1 MAQTWKSAPGD
12 LDLVRQFV
20 ETLEIDGESR
30 TEELRTPELLGS
42 WLKKRG
48 LLSPTVRLTNDDLA
62 RALELREALRGILLA
77 HNGVSVG
84 REPFEAFDRLAAD
97 ARLSVRVV
105 GDGGTRL
112 EPTGSGLEGA
122 IGRIAAIVYEAGV
135 EGTWPRLKACAADDC
150 QMAFYDASRNR
161 SGTWCDMSSCG
172 NRAKVRAYRQRSRA
186 SGGAGDAQ
194 G

>member
-12 LDLVRQFV
+12 LDLVREFV
-20 ETLEIDGESR
+20 ETLEIDGETRS
-30 TEELRTPELLGS
+30 EELRTPELLES

-48 LLSPTVRLTNDDLA
+48 LLSPTVTLRDEDLS

-77 HNGVSVG
+77 HNGVPVG

-97 ARLSVRVV
+97 ASLSVRVV
-105 GDGGTRL
+105 GGGARL
-112 EPTGSGLEGA
+112 EPVGSGLEGA

-150 QMAFYDASRNR
+150 QAAFYDASRNR

-186 SGGAGDAQ
+186 PGGARDAQ
-194 G
+194 V